1 MPALGQK
8 ASKCPSPT
16 RNGDNR
22 MKRAVAYPIILVF
35 VAIVL
40 VILFRAIGYF
50 MSPATP
56 DGQPPAIVS
65 PIENQP

>member
-1 MPALGQK
+1 
-8 ASKCPSPT
+8 
-16 RNGDNR
+16 
-22 MKRAVAYPIILVF
+22 MKRAIAYPIILVF
-35 VAIVL
+35 AAIIL